1 MSLFGAISI
10 TGSGVEA
17 MQTWIDTAG
26 GNIANMND
34 VAPTGQPV
42 YAPQTPVLTAD
53 PAPMGSGSVGQGVTV
68 TAIALG
74 STAGLVQHD
83 PTSPLAD
90 AQGNV
95 RVPDI
100 SMSDQLVGLIEA
112 QDGYQADT
120 AAMQRAVTAY
130 QAGLTIGS

>member
-1 MSLFGAISI
+1 MSLFGALSI
-10 TGSGVEA
+10 AGSGVDA
-17 MQTWIDTAG
+17 MQTWIDTSG
-26 GNIANMND
+26 GNLANAND
-34 VAPTGQPV
+34 VTSTNQPA
-42 YAPQTPVLTAD
+42 YATQTPVLTAD
-53 PAPMGSGSVGQGVTV
+53 PAAMGGGGMGQGVSV

-74 STAGLVQHD
+74 STTGLLEHQ
-83 PTSPLAD
+83 PGNPLAD

-95 RVPDI
+95 RVPDV

-120 AAMQRAVTAY
+120 TVMQRAQAAY